1 MKKHLD
7 NLYKPNS
14 KVKSFGAG
22 WGGEPPAINPSIKT
36 TSKKNKMGEII
47 NPTKKDI
54 EEYNKKYVTVKPKPL
69 LKKFIK
75 VKK

>member
-1 MKKHLD
+1 MNKQVADMKKHLD

-22 WGGEPPAINPSIKT
+22 WGGEPP
-36 TSKKNKMGEII
+36 
-47 NPTKKDI
+47 
-54 EEYNKKYVTVKPKPL
+54 KPKPL